1 MRLRQNRRPGFHVS
15 KGIDTRRFIHL
26 RWLQALTGASIVC
39 AAIVVAAQ
47 IWLPGVGSGALLL
60 PSRHRVNQ
68 PPPEGCAD
76 AVFDGNGILLKGWTC
91 QATNR
96 RAILVYLH
104 GVAAN
109 RTSAVG
115 IVQRFVG
122 RGFDVV
128 AYDSRAHG
136 ESDGRVC
143 TYGFFEKEDLRRVLD
158 ALDSAPIVLF
168 GTSLGAAVALLEASD
183 DLRVRAVVAAETF
196 SDLRTVASERAPFFF
211 TSGII
216 DRAFHLAEREGHFE
230 VDRVSPEQAAAR
242 LLSPVLLVHGAEDT
256 DTPPTHS
263 QRVFAA
269 LRHSK
274 RLILVPGARHNGSL
288 RPDVMGDIERWIDG
302 VLAGAVPSRPP
313 TAPASDVS

>member
-1 MRLRQNRRPGFHVS
+1 M
-15 KGIDTRRFIHL
+15 
-26 RWLQALTGASIVC
+26 C
-39 AAIVVAAQ
+39 AAVAVTAEK
-47 IWLPGVGSGALLL
+47 WLPGIGSGALLR

-68 PPPEGCAD
+68 PPPEGCVD
-76 AVFDGNGILLKGWTC
+76 ATFDGSGILLNGWKC
-91 QATNR
+91 QATVNR

-104 GVAAN
+104 GVADN
-109 RTSAVG
+109 RSSSVG
-115 IVQRFVG
+115 IVHRFAR

-158 ALDSAPIVLF
+158 ALDTGPVVLF
-168 GTSLGAAVALLEASD
+168 GTSLGAAVALQEATD
-183 DLRVRAVVAAETF
+183 DLRVRAIVAAETF

-216 DRAFHLAEREGHFE
+216 ESAFRLAQQQGHFE
-230 VDRVSPEQAAAR
+230 VDSVSPVEAAAR
-242 LLSPVLLVHGAEDT
+242 LVAPVLLVHGAEDT
-256 DTPPTHS
+256 DTPPAHS

-269 LRHSK
+269 LKRSK

-288 RPDVMGDIERWIDG
+288 RPDVMGEIERWIDE
-302 VLAGAVPSRPP
+302 VLAGTVPFRPA